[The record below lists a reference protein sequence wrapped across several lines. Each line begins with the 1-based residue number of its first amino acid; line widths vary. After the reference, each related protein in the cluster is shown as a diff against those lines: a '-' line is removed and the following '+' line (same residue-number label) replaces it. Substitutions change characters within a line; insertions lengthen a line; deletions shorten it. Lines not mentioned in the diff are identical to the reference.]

1 MSESYNSKRSLLALS
16 AAAAAIPGPA
26 QALQTGY
33 RFSLYDEAALP
44 AGQAASGQSSERY
57 RIQTHQLSL
66 SAAPSREWEL
76 DADLMI
82 ESMSG
87 ASPWF
92 VVPSADGQPVQIMS
106 GATIQDERYAMYGK
120 AWRALDGDKRLGLS
134 AGVSDEKDYFALSAG
149 LEGEWELAGRQRTL
163 SLGIGYSD
171 DQIEPTDGGSE
182 RFPDRISQADKST
195 WSAVAGL
202 SQILSPRTI
211 VQGGISVAYASGYLS
226 DPYKLAFVE
235 GRTVPDARPDSRQQI
250 ALNARLRHY
259 LPEYKLGLQADYR
272 WFGDDWGVDS
282 DTIELGLWQRPT
294 PQLRLS
300 TRLRWYQQSRAAYY
314 RPFYEEERGDGY
326 YSSDYRLSAYGAVAL
341 RLGMDYFGQGW
352 TLAAAVE
359 GYEASGD
366 YALRSVNLENPG
378 LVEFLIYSVAVQI
391 PFGASRAPAS
401 DSPEQGDR
409 SIRVVQD

>member
-1 MSESYNSKRSLLALS
+1 MSESHNSKRSLLALS

-26 QALQTGY
+26 QALETGY

-149 LEGEWELAGRQRTL
+149 LEG
-163 SLGIGYSD
+163 
-171 DQIEPTDGGSE
+171 
-182 RFPDRISQADKST
+182 
-195 WSAVAGL
+195 
-202 SQILSPRTI
+202 
-211 VQGGISVAYASGYLS
+211 
-226 DPYKLAFVE
+226 
-235 GRTVPDARPDSRQQI
+235 
-250 ALNARLRHY
+250 
-259 LPEYKLGLQADYR
+259 
-272 WFGDDWGVDS
+272 
-282 DTIELGLWQRPT
+282 
-294 PQLRLS
+294 
-300 TRLRWYQQSRAAYY
+300 
-314 RPFYEEERGDGY
+314 
-326 YSSDYRLSAYGAVAL
+326 
-341 RLGMDYFGQGW
+341 
-352 TLAAAVE
+352 
-359 GYEASGD
+359 
-366 YALRSVNLENPG
+366 
-378 LVEFLIYSVAVQI
+378 
-391 PFGASRAPAS
+391 
-401 DSPEQGDR
+401 
-409 SIRVVQD
+409 